1 MPRQRTAMNLIPF
14 RLWQLKTLFF
24 DGLIKFKKVVLIKS
38 ALSAFGRL
46 KSNFFYPKK
55 IRQKKGFLKNCVC

>member
-14 RLWQLKTLFF
+14 GLRKLKTLFF
-24 DGLIKFKKVVLIKS
+24 DGLMKFKRVVLIKS
-38 ALSAFGRL
+38 ALSAFRRL
-46 KSNFFYPKK
+46 KSNLFCPKK